1 MKIEILK
8 IEILNIENG
17 KSEMREGKYAEKH
30 APNFIVMDLRKDF
43 HICKNLPYFWQYV
56 REILE

>member
-1 MKIEILK
+1 
-8 IEILNIENG
+8 
-17 KSEMREGKYAEKH
+17 MREGKYAEKH